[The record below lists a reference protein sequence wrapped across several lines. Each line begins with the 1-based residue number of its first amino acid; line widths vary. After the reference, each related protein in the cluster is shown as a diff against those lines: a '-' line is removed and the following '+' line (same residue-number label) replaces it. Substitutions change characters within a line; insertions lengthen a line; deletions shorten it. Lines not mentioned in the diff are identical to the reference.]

1 MFVATRMT
9 KHPVTVEPSTTLLE
23 ASNLMKKNHFHRLP
37 VVEQGKL
44 VGYFSDR
51 DLMRVSPSPATTL
64 SRYEVR
70 ELLDKLTVKEIMKKN
85 VITVKEDATIE
96 EAALIMY
103 NNKVGG
109 LAVLSDVGM
118 LVGIITATDIL
129 KTFVNLMDLQQG
141 KTRLTIE
148 VDDKVGVVHDI
159 AGVFVENGLSIDSLI
174 TCRQDSGKYEIV
186 VRGDVPD
193 EDDLRKK
200 IEQKGYHVVHTV
212 KIG

>member
-1 MFVATRMT
+1 MFVANRMT

-64 SRYEVR
+64 SRYEVM
-70 ELLDKLTVKEIMKKN
+70 ELLDKLTVREIMKKE
-85 VITVKEDATIE
+85 VITVKESATIE

-109 LAVLSDVGM
+109 LAVLSDMGI

-129 KTFVNLMDLQQG
+129 KTFVDLMELQQG

-148 VDDKVGVVHDI
+148 VDNKVGVVHEI
-159 AGVFVENGLSIDSLI
+159 SGVFVENGLSIDSLI
-174 TCRQDSGKYEIV
+174 TCREDSGKYEIV

-193 EDDLRKK
+193 EKDLIEK
-200 IEQKGYHVVHTV
+200 IEKRGYHVVHSV

>member
-9 KHPVTVEPSTTLLE
+9 KHPLTVEPSATLNE
-23 ASNLMKKNHFHRLP
+23 AAKIMKTNHFHRLP
-37 VVEQGKL
+37 VVENGKL
-44 VGYFSDR
+44 VGYYSDR

-70 ELLDKLTVKEIMKKN
+70 ELLDKLTVREIMKKD
-85 VITVKEDATIE
+85 VVTVQESATIE

-103 NNKVGG
+103 NHKVGG
-109 LAVLSDVGM
+109 LAVISDVGM

-129 KTFVNLMDLQQG
+129 KTFVDLMELKGG

-174 TCRQDSGKYEIV
+174 TCREDSGKYEIV

-193 EDDLRKK
+193 EEDLKKK

>member
-9 KHPVTVEPSTTLLE
+9 KHPLTVEPSATLNE
-23 ASNLMKKNHFHRLP
+23 AAKIMKTNHFHRLP
-37 VVEQGKL
+37 VVENGKL

-70 ELLDKLTVKEIMKKN
+70 ELLDKLTVREIMKKD
-85 VITVKEDATIE
+85 VVTVQESATIE

-103 NNKVGG
+103 NHKVGG
-109 LAVLSDVGM
+109 LSVISDVGM

-129 KTFVNLMDLQQG
+129 KTFVDLMELKGG

-174 TCRQDSGKYEIV
+174 TCREDSGKYEIV

-193 EDDLRKK
+193 EEDLKKK

>member
-70 ELLDKLTVKEIMKKN
+70 ELLDKLTVKEIMKKD

-129 KTFVNLMDLQQG
+129 KTFVDLMDLQQG

-174 TCRQDSGKYEIV
+174 TCREDSGKYEIV

-193 EDDLRKK
+193 EEDLRKK

>member
-9 KHPVTVEPSTTLLE
+9 KHPITVGSDATLNE
-23 ASNLMKKNHFHRLP
+23 AAKIMKTNHFHRLP
-37 VVEQGKL
+37 VVDNGKL

-85 VITVKEDATIE
+85 VVTVNESATIE

-129 KTFVNLMDLQQG
+129 KTFVNLMELQGG

-148 VDDKVGVVHDI
+148 VDNKVGVVHDI

-174 TCRQDSGKYEIV
+174 TCREDSGKYEIV

-193 EDDLRKK
+193 EEDLKKK
-200 IEQKGYHVVHTV
+200 IEQKGYRVVHTV

>member
-9 KHPVTVEPSTTLLE
+9 KHPLTVEPSATLNE
-23 ASNLMKKNHFHRLP
+23 AAKIMKTNHFHRLP
-37 VVEQGKL
+37 VVENGKL

-70 ELLDKLTVKEIMKKN
+70 ELLDKLTVREIMKKD
-85 VITVKEDATIE
+85 VVTVQESATIE

-109 LAVLSDVGM
+109 LAVISDVGM

-129 KTFVNLMDLQQG
+129 KTFVDLMELKGG

-174 TCRQDSGKYEIV
+174 TCREDSGKYEIV

-193 EDDLRKK
+193 EEDLKKK

>member
-9 KHPVTVEPSTTLLE
+9 KHPLTVEPSATLNE
-23 ASNLMKKNHFHRLP
+23 AAKIMKTNHFHRLP
-37 VVEQGKL
+37 VVENGKL

-70 ELLDKLTVKEIMKKN
+70 ELLDKLTVREIMKKD
-85 VITVKEDATIE
+85 VVTVQESATIE

-103 NNKVGG
+103 NHKVGG
-109 LAVLSDVGM
+109 LAVISDVGM

-129 KTFVNLMDLQQG
+129 KTFVDLMELKGG

-174 TCRQDSGKYEIV
+174 TCREDSGKYEIV

-193 EDDLRKK
+193 EEDLKKK

>member
-9 KHPVTVEPSTTLLE
+9 KHPLTVEPSATLNE
-23 ASNLMKKNHFHRLP
+23 AAKIMKTNHFHRLP
-37 VVEQGKL
+37 VVENGKL

-70 ELLDKLTVKEIMKKN
+70 ELLDKLTVREIMKKD
-85 VITVKEDATIE
+85 VVTVQESATIE

-103 NNKVGG
+103 NHKVGG
-109 LAVLSDVGM
+109 LAVISDVGM

-129 KTFVNLMDLQQG
+129 KTFVDLMELKGG

-159 AGVFVENGLSIDSLI
+159 AGGFVENGLSIDSLI
-174 TCRQDSGKYEIV
+174 TCREDSGKYEIV

-193 EDDLRKK
+193 EEDLKKK

>member
-9 KHPVTVEPSTTLLE
+9 KHPLTVEPSATLNE
-23 ASNLMKKNHFHRLP
+23 ASKIMKNNHFHRLP
-37 VVEQGKL
+37 VVENGKL

-70 ELLDKLTVKEIMKKN
+70 ELLDKLTVREIMKKD
-85 VITVKEDATIE
+85 VVTVQESATIE

-103 NNKVGG
+103 NHKVGG

-129 KTFVNLMDLQQG
+129 KTFVDLMELKSG
-141 KTRLTIE
+141 KTRFTIE

-193 EDDLRKK
+193 EEDLKRK
-200 IEQKGYHVVHTV
+200 IEQKGYHVAHTV

>member
-9 KHPVTVEPSTTLLE
+9 KHPLTVEPGTTLNE
-23 ASNLMKKNHFHRLP
+23 AAKIMKTNHFHRLP
-37 VVEQGKL
+37 VVENGKL

-70 ELLDKLTVKEIMKKN
+70 ELLDKLTVREIMKKD
-85 VITVKEDATIE
+85 VVTVQESATIE

-103 NNKVGG
+103 NHKVGG
-109 LAVLSDVGM
+109 LAVISDVGM

-129 KTFVNLMDLQQG
+129 KTFVDLMELKGG

-174 TCRQDSGKYEIV
+174 TCRQNSGKYEIV

-193 EDDLRKK
+193 EEDLKKK

>member
-1 MFVATRMT
+1 MT
-9 KHPVTVEPSTTLLE
+9 KHPITVQPDTTLLE
-23 ASNLMKKNHFHRLP
+23 ASNLMKKHHFHRLP

-70 ELLDKLTVKEIMKKN
+70 ELLDKLTVKEIMKKD
-85 VITVKEDATIE
+85 VITVKESATIE

-103 NNKVGG
+103 QNKVGG
-109 LAVLSDVGM
+109 LAVLSDLDV

-129 KTFVNLMDLQQG
+129 KTFVDLMELQQG

-148 VDDKVGVVHDI
+148 VDNKVGVVHDI
-159 AGVFVENGLSIDSLI
+159 SGVFVENGLSIDSLI
-174 TCRQDSGKYEIV
+174 TCRQESGKYEIV

-193 EDDLRKK
+193 EEDLKAK
-200 IEQKGYHVVHTV
+200 IEKHGYHVVHTV

>member
-9 KHPVTVEPSTTLLE
+9 KHPLTVEPSATLNE
-23 ASNLMKKNHFHRLP
+23 ASKLMKNNHFHRLP
-37 VVEQGKL
+37 VVENGKL

-70 ELLDKLTVKEIMKKN
+70 ELLDKLTVREIMKKD
-85 VITVKEDATIE
+85 VITVQESATIE

-103 NNKVGG
+103 NHKVGG

-129 KTFVNLMDLQQG
+129 KTFVDLMELKGG

-148 VDDKVGVVHDI
+148 VDNKVGVVHDI

-174 TCRQDSGKYEIV
+174 TCREDSGKYEIV

-193 EDDLRKK
+193 EEDLKKK

>member
-9 KHPVTVEPSTTLLE
+9 KHPLTVEPSATLNE
-23 ASNLMKKNHFHRLP
+23 AAKIMKTNHFHRLP
-37 VVEQGKL
+37 VVENGKL

-64 SRYEVR
+64 SRYKVR
-70 ELLDKLTVKEIMKKN
+70 ELLDKLTVREIMKKD
-85 VITVKEDATIE
+85 VVTVQESATIE

-103 NNKVGG
+103 NHKVGG
-109 LAVLSDVGM
+109 LAVISDVGM

-129 KTFVNLMDLQQG
+129 KTFVDLMELKGG

-174 TCRQDSGKYEIV
+174 TCREDSGKYEIV

-193 EDDLRKK
+193 EEDLKKK

>member
-1 MFVATRMT
+1 MFVANRMT
-9 KHPVTVEPSTTLLE
+9 KHPMTVQPDTTLYE

-70 ELLDKLTVKEIMKKN
+70 ELLDKLTVREIMKKD
-85 VITVKEDATIE
+85 VITVKESATIE

-103 NNKVGG
+103 QNKVGG
-109 LAVLSDVGM
+109 LAVLSDLGV

-129 KTFVNLMDLQQG
+129 KTFVDLMELQQG

-148 VDDKVGVVHDI
+148 VDNKVGVVHDI
-159 AGVFVENGLSIDSLI
+159 SGVFVENGLSIDSLI
-174 TCRQDSGKYEIV
+174 TCREASGKYEIV

-193 EDDLRKK
+193 EEDLKAK
-200 IEQKGYHVVHTV
+200 IEKHGYHVVHSV